1 MKRWLSLLIL
11 GGALVAHPL
20 LAQEHEGSKAPESS
34 GKEHEGGMEIWKVA
48 NFLLLVG
55 ILGYMIRKNGAPL
68 LAARSREIYDGLAAG
83 EKAQAEAQARAAAVA
98 KRLSGLETE
107 IAGMRDS
114 ARTERENEAERL
126 RHDTNSEMMR
136 IRQQVLMEI
145 ESSTKQARLEVQRHA
160 ARLAVDLAETKIRER
175 MSPAT
180 QASLVTG
187 FVADVSDPSRR
198 GAR

>member
-1 MKRWLSLLIL
+1 M
-11 GGALVAHPL
+11 
-20 LAQEHEGSKAPESS
+20 
-34 GKEHEGGMEIWKVA
+34 
-48 NFLLLVG
+48 
-55 ILGYMIRKNGAPL
+55 
-68 LAARSREIYDGLAAG
+68 
-83 EKAQAEAQARAAAVA
+83 A

-136 IRQQVLMEI
+136 IRQQVLVEI

-187 FVADVSDPSRR
+187 FVADMADPSRR